1 METSWRTALWRQFG
15 AAIDMLENALVACPT
30 TLWTQRLWRDP
41 ADHPLPSGFPPEFAE
56 FWYIAYHTL
65 FWLDLYLSGSREE
78 EFAPPAPFI
87 WTELDP
93 AVSPERPYT
102 KEELHAY
109 LAATRRKCQAQLFAL
124 TDERA
129 RQAVEY
135 PWAEGQAVSFLEL
148 QLYTM
153 RHVQEH
159 AAQLNLF
166 LGQNGISGA
175 SDWVSRAKADEGL
188 AHLAPGFLPAER
200 ASV

>member
-1 METSWRTALWRQFG
+1 METSYRTALWRQFG
-15 AAIDMLENALVACPT
+15 AAIDMLENALMACPT
-30 TLWTQRLWRDP
+30 PLWTQRLWRDP
-41 ADHPLPSGFPPEFAE
+41 PDHSLPSEFAE

-78 EFAPPAPFI
+78 EFVPSAPFI

-109 LAATRRKCQAQLFAL
+109 LVATRRKCHAQLSAL
-124 TDERA
+124 TDERTH
-129 RQAVEY
+129 QAVEY

-148 QLYTM
+148 QMYSM

-159 AAQLNLF
+159 AAQLSLF
-166 LGQNGISGA
+166 LGQHAIQDEA
-175 SDWVSRAKADEGL
+175 LDWVARAKVE
-188 AHLAPGFLPAER
+188 PG
-200 ASV
+200 S